1 MAVNALPTSVP
12 STPVYG
18 SDQDGLVWGYVFLPS
33 EPPRPVEC
41 PLARQYLDEF
51 DEDSAR
57 EGFVWLHFSLSNAAS
72 ERWLRNALTLPDSF
86 YDALRSNSGSTR
98 LEVDDTRLVAVIHD
112 VLVDNVFDASKVST
126 VTLCLSR
133 RLVVSARLRPLRSV
147 DQLRAA
153 VKSGY
158 SLRSSAGLLAH
169 LLRDQA
175 DVLGDIVRQATARVD
190 EIEDKLLDQRL
201 STTRSELSA
210 MRRGQV
216 RLQRLLAP
224 ETAAM
229 FRLLNRSPA
238 WLDETDVGDLRQAA
252 EEFSAAVLDSSALT
266 ERLKLL
272 QEELV
277 ATVNE
282 HTNRTL
288 FILTVVTVL
297 ALPINVVAGLF
308 GMNVGGM
315 PLAQHPH
322 GFMVVVAL
330 LTAVTVGL
338 SWFLLLRR
346 RDQ

>member
-1 MAVNALPTSVP
+1 MNSPTVSAP
-12 STPVYG
+12 PAPVYG

-41 PLARQYLDEF
+41 PSARQYLDEF
-51 DEDSAR
+51 AEDSGR
-57 EGFVWLHFSLSNAAS
+57 DGFVWLHFSLSNAAS
-72 ERWLRNALTLPDSF
+72 ERWLRTALTLPDSF
-86 YDALRSNSGSTR
+86 YDALHGNTGSTR
-98 LEVDDTRLVAVIHD
+98 LEIDDGRLIAVIHD

-133 RLVVSARLRPLRSV
+133 RLVVSARLKPLRSV

-153 VKSGY
+153 VKGGY
-158 SLRSSAGLLAH
+158 ALRSSAGLLAH

-175 DVLGDIVRQATARVD
+175 DVLGDIARQATARVD
-190 EIEDKLLDQRL
+190 EIEDTLLDERL
-201 STTRSELSA
+201 SMTRSELSA

-229 FRLLNRSPA
+229 FRLLNRSPD
-238 WLDETDVGDLRQAA
+238 WLDEADVADLRQAA
-252 EEFSAAVLDSSALT
+252 EEFSASVLDSGALT

-308 GMNVGGM
+308 GMNVGGL

-322 GFMVVVAL
+322 GFSLVVAM

-346 RDQ
+346 REQ